1 MKAAQFTLTSTV
13 VAAVF
18 GLALGFWATSA
29 EAHCKGKHLVGG
41 QCITH
46 NVDQRSETFTVELNG
61 GSIGGSLVTDG
72 CEGSSRRKQV
82 TDANFP
88 PVDAP
93 GCVGLTIEDG
103 LGDIQ
108 FLHLCQINLNHKF
121 RIDMTVTI
129 FATSGFGV
137 VGGVLCP
144 NDVYQGEFNF
154 RFDEDKC
161 DDLVLA
167 DATCVTIIEESPLF
181 LEKTGQPGKG
191 DIAGPVTTSS
201 IFCRRGFFGLTLG
214 QTPCGDAWPDCE
226 RATQNG

>member
-46 NVDQRSETFTVELNG
+46 NVDQRSETFTVAL
-61 GSIGGSLVTDG
+61 IGGSLETTAV

-82 TDANFP
+82 TDAKFP

-93 GCVGLTIEDG
+93 GCGGLTIIDG
-103 LGDIQ
+103 LSGEIPL
-108 FLHLCQINLNHKF
+108 LHLCQINLNHKF

-144 NDVYQGEFNF
+144 NVDPAAVYQGEFPA
-154 RFDEDKC
+154 RFFNS
-161 DDLVLA
+161 DDCKA
-167 DATCVTIIEESPLF
+167 GNTCVVIIDLPNLTLKKS
-181 LEKTGQPGKG
+181 TQPNKG
-191 DIAGPVTTSS
+191 DEAGLFSLGNIVWTPV
-201 IFCRRGFFGLTLG
+201 
-214 QTPCGDAWPDCE
+214 E
-226 RATQNG
+226 

>member
-13 VAAVF
+13 VAAVCS
-18 GLALGFWATSA
+18 LALGFWATSA

-61 GSIGGSLVTDG
+61 GSIEGSLVTNG

-82 TDANFP
+82 TDAKFP
-88 PVDAP
+88 PAP
-93 GCVGLTIEDG
+93 ECTGLTIIDKLPGE
-103 LGDIQ
+103 IP

-137 VGGVLCP
+137 VGGVLCKNVDP
-144 NDVYQGEFNF
+144 DAVYQGEFPA
-154 RFDEDKC
+154 RFENP
-161 DDLVLA
+161 DDCKA
-167 DATCVTIIEESPLF
+167 GNTCVVIIDLPNLT
-181 LEKTGQPGKG
+181 LKKYTQPNKG
-191 DIAGPVTTSS
+191 DEAGQFSIGNIVWTSV
-201 IFCRRGFFGLTLG
+201 
-214 QTPCGDAWPDCE
+214 E
-226 RATQNG
+226 